1 MLPHCRFESI
11 HPYQYI
17 LLNTHFITGFA
28 VPKESVDTIKAREL
42 ELAKNMEKFKKA
54 KAEFAKL
61 KG

>member
-1 MLPHCRFESI
+1 MSFF
-11 HPYQYI
+11 
-17 LLNTHFITGFA
+17 NTGFA

-61 KG
+61 KGSG